1 MHPPS
6 AGVIERDMFKSL
18 KIFVNGPANPDYIAS
33 ALVGFGYKR
42 QEAVLEEGEFSLRGG
57 IIDIFPFTFEL
68 PIRIEVDLDKI
79 RAIKT
84 FEPHEGKTLWP
95 HQIAIILP
103 FKKTASSKAAAFS
116 ENFPLDNFVD
126 INVNDYVVHN
136 EYGIGRFKGFE
147 KIKTRDKLAD
157 NLVIEYENHE
167 KLYVP
172 TESMHLV
179 QKYIAFSIRRPK
191 LHKLGGKL
199 WQGIKN
205 RTKKGIQ
212 KLAWD
217 LLSLQAMRLS
227 ASGFEFSPDSQWQSE
242 FEKTFPYK
250 ETPDQVK
257 VCQEVKQD
265 MQQIKPMDRLLCGD
279 VGYGKTEVAMRA
291 AFKAV
296 VDKKQVA
303 YLVPTTILAEQHYQ
317 NFSQRLKDFPVNVEM
332 LSRFRTHSQQQEI
345 IKRLAKGGVDIVIG
359 THRLLSEDVV
369 FADLGL
375 VIIDEE
381 QRFGVKAK
389 EKLKALRLTTD
400 VLTLTATPIPRTLYM
415 SLMGAKDLS
424 VINTPPENRLPIK
437 TIVVEYDLDLVRQAI
452 QKELNRKGQVFFL
465 HNRIEDIEKIREKL
479 ARILPLSAR
488 IAVGHGQMASRD
500 LEKVMADFLTG
511 KVDVFLCTMIIESGI
526 DVPNANTIIVNNA
539 NTFGLS
545 DLHQLRGRVGRF
557 DRSAYA
563 YFLINR
569 EETVSAV
576 AGKRLSAIQEYAHLG
591 AGFKIAMEDLE
602 IRGAGNLLGME
613 QHGFV
618 NAVGFD
624 LYCRLLKEAI
634 NTLKTLPRG

>member
-1 MHPPS
+1 
-6 AGVIERDMFKSL
+6 
-18 KIFVNGPANPDYIAS
+18 
-33 ALVGFGYKR
+33 
-42 QEAVLEEGEFSLRGG
+42 
-57 IIDIFPFTFEL
+57 
-68 PIRIEVDLDKI
+68 
-79 RAIKT
+79 
-84 FEPHEGKTLWP
+84 
-95 HQIAIILP
+95 
-103 FKKTASSKAAAFS
+103 
-116 ENFPLDNFVD
+116 VD
-126 INVNDYVVHN
+126 INIGDYVVHN
-136 EYGIGRFKGFE
+136 DYGIGKFKGFE
-147 KIKTRDKLAD
+147 KLKSRDKLTD
-157 NLVIEYENHE
+157 NLVIEYEGQE

-179 QKYIAFSIRRPK
+179 QKYIAFYTRRPK
-191 LHKLGGKL
+191 LNKLGSKE
-199 WQGIKN
+199 WQRVKN

-217 LLSLQAMRLS
+217 LLSLQALRLS
-227 ASGFEFSPDSQWQSE
+227 SQGFAFSADSEWQAE

-250 ETPDQVK
+250 DTPDQVK
-257 VCQEVKQD
+257 ACQDVKLD
-265 MQQIKPMDRLLCGD
+265 MEQSKPMDRLLCGD

-317 NFSQRLKDFPVNVEM
+317 NFCQRLKDFPVNVEM
-332 LSRFRTHSQQQEI
+332 LSRFRSPGQQQEI
-345 IKRLAKGGVDIVIG
+345 IRLLAKGGMDIVIG

-369 FADLGL
+369 FHNLGL

-437 TIVVEYDLDLVRQAI
+437 TIVVEYDEDLIKQVILR
-452 QKELNRKGQVFFL
+452 ELHRKGQVFFL
-465 HNRIEDIEKIREKL
+465 HNRIEDIEKVREKL
-479 ARILPLSAR
+479 IRILPATAR
-488 IAVGHGQMASRD
+488 IAVGHGQMASRE
-500 LEKVMADFLTG
+500 LERVMADFLSG
-511 KVDVFLCTMIIESGI
+511 KIDVFLCTMIIESGI
-526 DVPNANTIIVNNA
+526 DVPNANTIIVDQA

-557 DRSAYA
+557 SRSAYA
-563 YFLINR
+563 YFLVR
-569 EETVSAV
+569 HSEAVSAV
-576 AGKRLSAIQEYAHLG
+576 AQKRLSAIQEYAHLG

-602 IRGAGNLLGME
+602 IRGAGNLLGVQ

-624 LYCRLLKEAI
+624 LYCRLLREAI
-634 NTLKTLPRG
+634 NSLKPLSRGGA

>member
-1 MHPPS
+1 
-6 AGVIERDMFKSL
+6 MFKSL
-18 KIFVNGPANPDYIAS
+18 KIYVDGPVNPEYIANT
-33 ALVGFGYKR
+33 LVGFGYKR
-42 QEAVLEEGEFSLRGG
+42 QDSVLEEGEFSLRGG

-68 PIRIEVDLDKI
+68 PIRIELDMDKI
-79 RAIKT
+79 HSIKT
-84 FEPHEGKTLWP
+84 FVPHEGKAIWE
-95 HQIAIILP
+95 HKMAIILP
-103 FKKTASSKAAAFS
+103 FKKITAAKSGAFS
-116 ENFPLDNFVD
+116 ESFPLESFVD
-126 INVNDYVVHN
+126 INVGDYVVHN

-147 KIKTRDKLAD
+147 KLKSREKITD
-157 NLVIEYENHE
+157 NLVIEYESQE

-179 QKYIAFSIRRPK
+179 QKYIAFATRRPK
-191 LHKLGGKL
+191 LHKLGSKE
-199 WQGIKN
+199 WSRIKN
-205 RTKKGIQ
+205 RAKKGIQ

-217 LLSLQAMRLS
+217 LLTLQAMRLS
-227 ASGFEFSPDSQWQSE
+227 SLGFAYSQDLEWQSD
-242 FEKTFPYK
+242 FERTFPYK
-250 ETPDQVK
+250 ETPDQIK
-257 VCQEVKQD
+257 TMQEVKQD
-265 MQQIKPMDRLLCGD
+265 MQQSKPMDRLLCGD

-296 VDKKQVA
+296 VDHKQVA

-332 LSRFRTHSQQQEI
+332 LSRFRTPSQQQEI
-345 IKRLAKGGVDIVIG
+345 IRRLASGEVDIVIG
-359 THRLLSEDVV
+359 THRMLSPDVV
-369 FADLGL
+369 FNDLGL

-437 TIVVEYDLDLVRQAI
+437 TIVVEYDEDLVREVI
-452 QKELNRKGQVFFL
+452 QRELNRKGQVFFL
-465 HNRIEDIEKIREKL
+465 HNRIEDIENILKKL
-479 ARILPLSAR
+479 TRILPPTTR

-500 LEKVMADFLTG
+500 LERVMADFLTG
-511 KVDVFLCTMIIESGI
+511 KIDVFLCTMIIESGI

-557 DRSAYA
+557 NRSAYA
-563 YFLINR
+563 YFLVQRSEILS
-569 EETVSAV
+569 TVAQ
-576 AGKRLSAIQEYAHLG
+576 KRLTAIQEYAHLG

-624 LYCRLLKEAI
+624 LYCRLLREAI
-634 NTLKTLPRG
+634 TTLKTLPRG